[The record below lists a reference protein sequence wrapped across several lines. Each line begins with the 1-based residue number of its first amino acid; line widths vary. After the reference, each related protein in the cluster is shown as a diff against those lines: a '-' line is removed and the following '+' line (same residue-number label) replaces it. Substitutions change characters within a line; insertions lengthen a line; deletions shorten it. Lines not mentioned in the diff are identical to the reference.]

1 MVLYQF
7 DFTVV
12 AFPFGFSFLSL
23 ELFCLWS
30 FFWIDAIDLIDSTGK
45 KSRKYYIQ
53 VLTFFGTH
61 QEGEIDEKPINQ
73 SIQTV

>member
-23 ELFCLWS
+23 ELF
-30 FFWIDAIDLIDSTGK
+30 WIDVIDLIDSTEK
-45 KSRKYYIQ
+45 EKQKSITYR
-53 VLTFFGTH
+53 
-61 QEGEIDEKPINQ
+61 
-73 SIQTV
+73 

>member
-23 ELFCLWS
+23 ELF
-30 FFWIDAIDLIDSTGK
+30 WIDSL
-45 KSRKYYIQ
+45 
-53 VLTFFGTH
+53 GTL
-61 QEGEIDEKPINQ
+61 QEGEMDEKPTN
-73 SIQTV
+73 